1 MKQLVSILFIV
12 AVAATGFS
20 QLPNK
25 AKKLVGKWQ
34 YKSGAGY
41 EIWELN
47 NNQLKGAAYRVS
59 KNGDTTQVESLVMKR
74 VNKTLV
80 YILETNSQQGDSVV
94 VQKNSFVGIGNK
106 MKFNNLESTV
116 PSMISYAFG
125 RLNRKKLRIKIQ
137 YGVNEDPII
146 LELRRY
152 KKSNT

>member
-12 AVAATGFS
+12 AIAATGFS

-41 EIWELN
+41 EVWELN

-80 YILETNSQQGDSVV
+80 YILETNSQQGDSIV
-94 VQKNSFVGIGNK
+94 VQKNSFIGVGSK

-125 RLNRKKLRIKIQ
+125 CLNRKKLRIKIQ